1 MKKPHRLLC
10 FFLSL
15 CLCFGFL
22 TGCTESPTAND
33 PSVLLPA
40 LASEQDTGLGEY
52 LAHCTGVIAV
62 GFSEQCI
69 SERRRTSSRLST
81 SQNRTQT
88 YLDEQS

>member
-1 MKKPHRLLC
+1 MKRPHRLLC
-10 FFLSL
+10 LFLSL

-22 TGCTESPTAND
+22 TGCTEPSAAND
-33 PSVLLPA
+33 PAVFLPA
-40 LASEQDTGLGEY
+40 LTSEQDTGLGEY
-52 LAHCTGVIAV
+52 LAYCTGVIAV